1 MSYKILIIEDEMPNA
16 QRLQRLILNLKSDA
30 EIVSI
35 EDSIISSVEWLDTYP
50 MPDLIMM
57 DVRLADGLSFEIF
70 KKITITCPVIFTTA
84 YDEYAVQAFKYN
96 SVDYLLKPIQDKE
109 LEQAFDKLE
118 RQYLSSVKSSLDIVV
133 LQDLISQLQQEK
145 GFRTRFLIPFR
156 DSFTSLSVGEIA
168 YFYSDLGGNKAM
180 LFDGKTMP
188 ISQTLE
194 TLEKQLDPKQF
205 FRANRQFI
213 LHINAIKTIH
223 NSFNGKL
230 LVELNQTTKE
240 DIVISRE
247 KAFLFKE
254 WLDY

>member
-1 MSYKILIIEDEMPNA
+1 MSNRILIIEDEMPNA
-16 QRLQRLILNLKSDA
+16 QRLQRLILKLKPNTT
-30 EIVSI
+30 IVSV
-35 EDSIISSVEWLDTYP
+35 EDSIVSSIAWLQHHS

-70 KKITITCPVIFTTA
+70 KKIEITCPVIFTTA

-96 SVDYLLKPIQDKE
+96 SIDYLLKPIQENE
-109 LEQAFDKLE
+109 LEQALDKLE
-118 RQYLSSVKSSLDIVV
+118 KQISSAVKSNSDIVL
-133 LQDLISQLQQEK
+133 LQDLITQLQQDK

-156 DSFTSLSVGEIA
+156 DGFTSLSVDEIA

-180 LFDGKTMP
+180 LLEGKTMP

-194 TLEKQLDPKQF
+194 TLEKQLDPKCF
-205 FRANRQFI
+205 FRANRQYI
-213 LHINAIKTIH
+213 LHINSIKTIQ

-230 LVELNQTTKE
+230 NVELKQPTNDE
-240 DIVISRE
+240 VIISRE
-247 KAFLFKE
+247 KAGIFKD